1 MSTHLVTGSN
11 GFLGSF
17 IIKEL
22 IAKGEN
28 VIGIDLTNNQNDF
41 QNFKFFKIDILDKKK
56 INEILKGVDYVHHTA
71 ALVPLKKAGKK
82 FWETN
87 VLGTKIIVEA
97 SKINKIKHFSHI
109 SSSAVFGNVEKKD
122 CPIGIDPKHLHPI
135 EVYGKSK
142 KEGEDIIKKEIENKD
157 SSTTFSILRPRTVI
171 GSERLGI
178 FEVLFEWVSEGKNI
192 FIIGDGSNLFQFVHI
207 QDISDVSILSCYRNK
222 SDIYNVGSENFS
234 TLEDALNNLI
244 KFAKTKSKIKKL
256 PIGLSISLLRLL
268 DILKLSPLGPWHYLT
283 YHKDFYYDLSNTCQ
297 KLKWNSKYSND
308 EMLKESYSWY
318 IENKD
323 YLSENKSLHRS
334 KLKKGILKIVK
345 LFA

>member
-109 SSSAVFGNVEKKD
+109 S
-122 CPIGIDPKHLHPI
+122 
-135 EVYGKSK
+135 Y
-142 KEGEDIIKKEIENKD
+142 
-157 SSTTFSILRPRTVI
+157 
-171 GSERLGI
+171 
-178 FEVLFEWVSEGKNI
+178 
-192 FIIGDGSNLFQFVHI
+192 I
-207 QDISDVSILSCYRNK
+207 Q
-222 SDIYNVGSENFS
+222 
-234 TLEDALNNLI
+234 
-244 KFAKTKSKIKKL
+244 
-256 PIGLSISLLRLL
+256 
-268 DILKLSPLGPWHYLT
+268 
-283 YHKDFYYDLSNTCQ
+283 
-297 KLKWNSKYSND
+297 
-308 EMLKESYSWY
+308 
-318 IENKD
+318 
-323 YLSENKSLHRS
+323 
-334 KLKKGILKIVK
+334 
-345 LFA
+345 